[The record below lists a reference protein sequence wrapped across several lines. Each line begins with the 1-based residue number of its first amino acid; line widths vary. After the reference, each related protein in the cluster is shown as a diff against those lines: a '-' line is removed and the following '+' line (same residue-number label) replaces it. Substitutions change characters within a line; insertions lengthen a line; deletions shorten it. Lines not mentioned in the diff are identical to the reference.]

1 MVAYTT
7 LKKAAEE
14 LEAAIHRFV
23 DDDERDKV
31 HVVESTP
38 GHLRVIV
45 GSRKFENVGVVERQ
59 NLVWAFLDEEVEGKR
74 IQPETMRLCW
84 GVHALDPEQYYA
96 EHFPQ
101 DRSSSAYPGIGD

>member
-1 MVAYTT
+1 MVAYTD
-7 LKKAAEE
+7 LKKAADE
-14 LEAAIHRFV
+14 LQAAIRRFV
-23 DDDERDKV
+23 HDDEQDKV

-45 GSRKFENVGVVERQ
+45 GSRKFERVGVVERQ
-59 NLVWAFLDEEVEGKR
+59 NMIWEFLDEEVKGKR
-74 IQPETMRLCW
+74 IQAESLRLCW

-101 DRSSSAYPGIGD
+101 DQSSSAYPGIGQ